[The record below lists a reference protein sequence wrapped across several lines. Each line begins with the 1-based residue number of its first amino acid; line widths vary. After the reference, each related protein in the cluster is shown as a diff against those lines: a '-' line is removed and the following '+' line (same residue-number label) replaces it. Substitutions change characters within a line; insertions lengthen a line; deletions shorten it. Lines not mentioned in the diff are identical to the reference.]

1 MIKMYYES
9 AIQEQTII
17 EKATKGDKQ
26 AKQQLCQGYCR
37 LITSLASRCTSDSFL
52 KEELEQAGYIGLMNA
67 AAKYDK
73 NREIRFITYA
83 IPWILGEMK
92 MTMRFLLSGYK
103 DYSLDS
109 DEYHECSSH
118 LNSLMCAQGI
128 DVDHLD
134 LRLAIQKLKHDER
147 TLILLRY
154 FRDKTQTE
162 AAILLRKSQSQI
174 SRLEHRALSSLKE
187 ILS

>member
-1 MIKMYYES
+1 MRFSETKDEDELIT
-9 AIQEQTII
+9 AFQ
-17 EKATKGDKQ
+17 KGDSQCLDALLDSYKP
-26 AKQQLCQGYCR
+26 LLY
-37 LITSLASRCTSDSFL
+37 SLANRLHCPRIMT
-52 KEELEQAGYIGLMNA
+52 EELIQSGYIGLLRA
-67 AAKYDK
+67 AERFDLSK
-73 NREIRFITYA
+73 NTRFITYCV
-83 IPWILGEMK
+83 PWILGEMK
-92 MTMRFLLSGYK
+92 MTMRFFLSGYK